1 MKKKMNKSNININV
15 VGLGFVGLVTA
26 VVFAKKGFYI
36 HGVEKNFNIL
46 KKIKKE

>member
-26 VVFAKKGFYI
+26 VVFAKKGFCI
-36 HGVEKNFNIL
+36 HGVEKIL
-46 KKIKKE
+46 IALKN